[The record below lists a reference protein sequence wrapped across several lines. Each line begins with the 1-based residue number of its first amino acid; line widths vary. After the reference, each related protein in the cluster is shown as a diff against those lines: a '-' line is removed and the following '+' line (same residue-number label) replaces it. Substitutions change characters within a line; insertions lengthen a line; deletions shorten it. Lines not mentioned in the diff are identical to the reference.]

1 MPATSTEATPGAILA
16 SPHPAEGTDCT
27 DGLDR
32 TSRLAVTGF
41 LNDEVAATL
50 LPSRPGPAYP
60 CAGAPVLTRSS
71 NSPRNLRSAP
81 TTGR

>member
-1 MPATSTEATPGAILA
+1 MPATSDQATPGAILA
-16 SPHPAEGTDCT
+16 SPHPAEGTECI
-27 DGLDR
+27 DGLES

-41 LNDEVAATL
+41 PNDEVAATL

-60 CAGAPVLTRSS
+60 CAGAPVLTSSS
-71 NSPRNLRSAP
+71 NSPRNLRSAA